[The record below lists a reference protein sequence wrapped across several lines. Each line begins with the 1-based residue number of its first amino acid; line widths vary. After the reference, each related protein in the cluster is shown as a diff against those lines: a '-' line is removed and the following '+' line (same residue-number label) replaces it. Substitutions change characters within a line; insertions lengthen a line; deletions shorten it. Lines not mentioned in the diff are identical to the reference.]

1 MSTERLE
8 KITSI
13 QNMLG
18 EMSDEQVDNV
28 HVYTVDEY
36 KEANH
41 EAVALDAIIQLS
53 RKYRPSVEKREQEE
67 EANG

>member
-1 MSTERLE
+1 MSTERIE